1 MECCGYH
8 VSAAVVH
15 GPWFSVLRLCR
26 VDCDGDGV
34 SFSTVWLSMTVVSLF
49 VISRWS
55 STEGSFCQR
64 KLKWKIVDERVL
76 GKLDFSGI

>member
-8 VSAAVVH
+8 VSAAGSLVQCAVT
-15 GPWFSVLRLCR
+15 SS
-26 VDCDGDGV
+26 DGDGV

-55 STEGSFCQR
+55 STEGSFRQ
-64 KLKWKIVDERVL
+64 
-76 GKLDFSGI
+76 